1 MSDFVDTDGTDEVKQ
16 PPVAAGERPRPLQI
30 VKTGDAADNYSFT
43 LEEEN
48 LDHVLSQVPDGM
60 KV

>member
-1 MSDFVDTDGTDEVKQ
+1 MATFVETE
-16 PPVAAGERPRPLQI
+16 AAASQPRPLQI

-43 LEEEN
+43 LEEAN
-48 LDHVLSQVPDGM
+48 LDHVLAQVPDGM